1 MEDCGGGKEMDD
13 WLEEQI
19 QARFPDD
26 LNIPPGQLR
35 VRISKLVWEYE
46 QRMLGRYKGPD
57 SEDDTHHIK
66 VTYKNIGR
74 LPPREIPFEDLDEDI
89 DE

>member
-35 VRISKLVWEYE
+35 VRIYKLVIEYE
-46 QRMLGRYKGPD
+46 QRLLGKYKG
-57 SEDDTHHIK
+57 EDEVIIIDGAPTIK
-66 VTYKNIGR
+66 GAVIT
-74 LPPREIPFEDLDEDI
+74 
-89 DE
+89 

>member
-1 MEDCGGGKEMDD
+1 MEDCGGGQEMDD

-35 VRISKLVWEYE
+35 VRIFKLVQEYE
-46 QRMLGRYKGPD
+46 QRMLGTYKRKDIED
-57 SEDDTHHIK
+57 SEPGSERR
-66 VTYKNIGR
+66 Y
-74 LPPREIPFEDLDEDI
+74 
-89 DE
+89 

>member
-26 LNIPPGQLR
+26 LNISPGQLR
-35 VRISKLVWEYE
+35 VRIFKLVQEYE
-46 QRMLGRYKGPD
+46 QRMMGRYQGTE
-57 SEDDTHHIK
+57 SDDNVQLVK

-74 LPPREIPFEDLDEDI
+74 LPPREIPFEDI

>member
-26 LNIPPGQLR
+26 LNISPGQLR
-35 VRISKLVWEYE
+35 VRIFKLIQEYE
-46 QRMLGRYKGPD
+46 QRMMGRYQGTE
-57 SEDDTHHIK
+57 SDDNVQLVK

-74 LPPREIPFEDLDEDI
+74 LPPREIPFEDI